1 LGPQWEYRVDNGRS
15 EDGYQGN
22 GTPAMSRDVD
32 EVVAALTPL
41 GCRPVQLPT
50 PDSALEVT
58 YGRADGTPAVGLVLE
73 FSSPEVAVSFF
84 QRRAQV
90 MRTCQE
96 SRHARA
102 TVTVLSD
109 RPDLLIAQ
117 RDEHLGATPLWT
129 EGVKRVETRVLFV
142 AVEGD
147 DGLGAVESAF
157 AADQG

>member
-1 LGPQWEYRVDNGRS
+1 
-15 EDGYQGN
+15 
-22 GTPAMSRDVD
+22 
-32 EVVAALTPL
+32 
-41 GCRPVQLPT
+41 
-50 PDSALEVT
+50 
-58 YGRADGTPAVGLVLE
+58 
-73 FSSPEVAVSFF
+73 
-84 QRRAQV
+84 

-96 SRHARA
+96 SPHSRA

-129 EGVKRVETRVLFV
+129 EGVKRVEARVLFV